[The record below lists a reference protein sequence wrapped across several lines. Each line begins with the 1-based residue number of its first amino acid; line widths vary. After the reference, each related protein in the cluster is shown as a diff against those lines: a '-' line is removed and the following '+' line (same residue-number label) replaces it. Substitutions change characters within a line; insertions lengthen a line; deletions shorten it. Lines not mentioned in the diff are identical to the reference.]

1 MSWLYWSHFVFLTAM
16 AGAAVWLIFLARVH
30 DRE

>member
-1 MSWLYWSHFVFLTAM
+1 VTWLYWSHFVLL
-16 AGAAVWLIFLARVH
+16 AALVASAAWLIFLARVH